1 MRRDAATRAGSDGA
15 GPQKVSPGTQDRSEP
30 DAVTP
35 VRLLMLTTFYPPYS
49 FGGDGINVQRMVRAL
64 AARGARIT
72 VVYDKDAYLALA
84 GSEPDKA
91 ADEQLPNVRVIG
103 LKSPLGLISSLVA
116 QQTGRSLVHGRALR
130 ALVDE
135 IRPDVIW
142 HNNVSLMGA
151 PGVLDLPA
159 PLRIYEAHEHWLVC
173 PTHVLWRHGRELC
186 TEKQCLRCVIAYRRP
201 PQLWRYTGFLD
212 RQLDKMDLIIAKSE
226 FSRNKHRAFG
236 LKHEMQVL
244 PLFLPPTRG
253 ASSQSALSEGPAV
266 HPRPFF
272 LFVGRLERIK
282 GVQDLFA
289 IFRAQ
294 DRADL
299 VIAGDGDFAAEL
311 RNLAQGDPRIRF
323 VGRIAPE
330 NLARYYAGA
339 LASIVPSLC
348 YETFGTVLIESF
360 RKGTP
365 VIARNLGPFPE
376 IIAASG
382 AGCLFGTEAELATA
396 INRIQDDP
404 SLRQTWSDAALAA
417 FDQHWHED
425 HVLNQ
430 YGSALSDAAQRKS
443 LDGLAARLRR
453 TFGAAGED
461 PGSPN
466 Q

>member
-15 GPQKVSPGTQDRSEP
+15 GPQKVSPGTQDRSGP
-30 DAVTP
+30 DAMTP

-72 VVYDKDAYLALA
+72 VVHDKDAYLALA

-135 IRPDVIW
+135 IRPDVSW

-159 PLRIYEAHEHWLVC
+159 SLRIYEAHEHWLVC

-212 RQLDKMDLIIAKSE
+212 RQLEKMDLIIAKSE
-226 FSRNKHRAFG
+226 FSRNKHSEFG
-236 LKHEMQVL
+236 FKHEMQVL
-244 PLFLPPTRG
+244 PLFLPPHHGTPDR
-253 ASSQSALSEGPAV
+253 SARSEDSDV

-272 LFVGRLERIK
+272 LFAGRLEEIK
-282 GVQDLFA
+282 GVQDLIP
-289 IFRAQ
+289 IFQAQ

-299 VIAGDGDFAAEL
+299 IIAGDGDFAADL
-311 RNLAQGDPRIRF
+311 RNMARGNPRIRF

-360 RKGTP
+360 REGTP

-376 IIAASG
+376 IIETSG
-382 AGCLFGTEAELATA
+382 AGCLFDTETELVTA
-396 INRIQDDP
+396 ISRIQDDS
-404 SLRQTWSDAALAA
+404 SLRRTWSEAAVAA

-430 YGSALSDAAQRKS
+430 YGMALSDAAHRKS
-443 LDGLAARLRR
+443 LYGLATRLRR
-453 TFGAAGED
+453 TFNTAVER
-461 PGSPN
+461 PTLI
-466 Q
+466 